1 MLLDDTGSIF
11 YFISG
16 VMLLEKLSIHISPPT
31 KLMDAKPLAY
41 RGYCWTYYIVKQKWD
56 QRYSS
61 RIARKRL
68 DNFFF
73 FFGTLEV
80 HLRFREQSKLFRIRV
95 GR

>member
-41 RGYCWTYYIVKQKWD
+41 RGYLLDLLYRKTKVGSTIQLTD
-56 QRYSS
+56 RQEAS
-61 RIARKRL
+61 RQL
-68 DNFFF
+68 FFF
-73 FFGTLEV
+73 FW
-80 HLRFREQSKLFRIRV
+80 HFRSAPTFSRTK
-95 GR
+95 